1 MNHVIGPNIH
11 VNGPVTDVAV
21 VDVNGDGTPKTTRFS
36 GTCDQLLAGCT
47 FSVMVQDNG
56 EPGRNDQ
63 FGVTIAAGGQVV
75 EARSMRIVRNGNIQ
89 FHSATLT
96 TSVNAPTLSRGQ
108 TMRLSAHLR
117 RDCTATPAD
126 VYVVLQLP
134 NGQLLSW
141 TGAGLV
147 PGLVPLLR
155 NFVPVDYDGE
165 ILQLQVPGGT
175 PGGSYTWL
183 SALTEAGT
191 LNLLTGISERTFTV
205 AP

>member
-1 MNHVIGPNIH
+1 MARPCGC
-11 VNGPVTDVAV
+11 
-21 VDVNGDGTPKTTRFS
+21 RR
-36 GTCDQLLAGCT
+36 TCGGI
-47 FSVMVQDNG
+47 VQ
-56 EPGRNDQ
+56 
-63 FGVTIAAGGQVV
+63 
-75 EARSMRIVRNGNIQ
+75 
-89 FHSATLT
+89 
-96 TSVNAPTLSRGQ
+96 
-108 TMRLSAHLR
+108 
-117 RDCTATPAD
+117 ATPAD